1 VDEGARIAD
10 AEGLSSITLARV
22 ADALGVRS
30 PSLYN
35 HVSGHDGLVRL
46 IAIRSLGELA
56 DTLRD
61 AAVGRAGEDALT
73 ASAHAYRDYARRHP
87 GRYAA
92 TVRAPDP
99 GDSEH
104 LASAAAAVEVMLAV
118 LTAWGL
124 EGPEAVHAV
133 RVIRSALHGFVTIES
148 GGGFGLPLDL
158 DESFERLIATLTAGL
173 AEVGTR
179 AEQR

>member
-1 VDEGARIAD
+1 VEEGARIAD

-22 ADALGVRS
+22 ADALGVRP

-56 DTLRD
+56 GTLRD

-73 ASAHAYRDYARRHP
+73 ASAHAYRDYARGHP

-104 LASAAAAVEVMLAV
+104 VASAAAAVEVMLAV

-124 EGPEAVHAV
+124 EGQEAVHAV
-133 RVIRSALHGFVTIES
+133 RVIRSALHGFATIET

-158 DESFERLIATLTAGL
+158 DQSFERLITTLIAGL
-173 AEVGTR
+173 AEVGIG
-179 AEQR
+179 AEHR